1 MNFLIFCVT
10 VGTVR
15 YSSGRVRKNAWG
27 LLERSPQTP
36 KNFQNVYKSM
46 FNAMFHDIFVIIIL
60 GGASVTVT
68 RNSKNA
74 FAGTPR
80 PALRRKRE
88 RTAGVG
94 EL

>member
-1 MNFLIFCVT
+1 MNCNGTWLQFVTVQVGDGDTVGNFLKEVSHTLQELSKHVLF
-10 VGTVR
+10 TVR
-15 YSSGRVRKNAWG
+15 SVILSYICYHF
-27 LLERSPQTP
+27 P
-36 KNFQNVYKSM
+36 K
-46 FNAMFHDIFVIIIL
+46 
-60 GGASVTVT
+60 GASVTVT

-74 FAGTPR
+74 FAGAPR